1 MLKIKKIKDKEEICV
16 LAQAQNCTCGSNGKP
31 QKYSPVNSECLN
43 DCSKPGKP
51 PYYQS
56 SCV

>member
-1 MLKIKKIKDKEEICV
+1 MLKVKKIKDKEEICV
-16 LAQAQNCTCGSNGKP
+16 LVQTQSCTCGYNGKP
-31 QKYSPVNSECLN
+31 QKYSPVNNECLS
-43 DCSKPGKP
+43 DCSNPVKP